1 MTLRAWFSLWV
12 LGPTRSLW
20 IQVPRALVVSV
31 LAALLDVALL
41 ALSVELLG
49 WWPLSAATVS
59 YLAGGVV
66 QYVLSRSWV
75 FHAQAARHLLL
86 HFLAFQLLSL
96 VGLGITW
103 AVLWVSVNWVGVHY
117 LVGKAAALCLA
128 FGWNFGSRRGWLFR
142 TKSSRPPQ
150 PGSGPSSVPR
160 AATVRGD

>member
-1 MTLRAWFSLWV
+1 MKLRAWFSLWV
-12 LGPTRSLW
+12 LGPSRSLW

-41 ALSVELLG
+41 ALLVELLG
-49 WWPLSAATVS
+49 WRPLSAATVS

-75 FHAQAARHLLL
+75 FYAQAARHLLL

-103 AVLWVSVNWVGVHY
+103 ALLWVSVEGFGINY
-117 LVGKAAALCLA
+117 LIGKALALCLA

-142 TKSSRPPQ
+142 PKSSRPPQ
-150 PGSGPSSVPR
+150 PGSAPSSVPR